1 MKIYLIVNNLYLND
15 MRIKK
20 IKNFTKK
27 LEFKRRIFSLLN
39 KEIFLNII
47 KIKRNIFK
55 KLFRKIKTQIYI
67 FNILQLLNYKYNSK
81 IFLGK

>member
-1 MKIYLIVNNLYLND
+1 

-20 IKNFTKK
+20 IKIFTKK
-27 LEFKRRIFSLLN
+27 LEFRRTIFSLIN

-47 KIKRNIFK
+47 KIKRKIFK

-81 IFLGK
+81 IFLAK

>member
-1 MKIYLIVNNLYLND
+1 

-55 KLFRKIKTQIYI
+55 KIFRKIKTKIPI
-67 FNILQLLNYKYNSK
+67 FNTLQLLNYKYNSK
-81 IFLGK
+81 IF

>member
-27 LEFKRRIFSLLN
+27 LEFRRTIFSLFN

-47 KIKRNIFK
+47 KIKRKIFK

-67 FNILQLLNYKYNSK
+67 FNILQLFNHKYNSQ
-81 IFLGK
+81 IF